1 MSPLYRHTDFFEE
14 GRNSKKAEGC
24 PPALSGIDRS
34 LILVEGIVFV
44 HVQP

>member
-1 MSPLYRHTDFFEE
+1 M
-14 GRNSKKAEGC
+14 AEGC
-24 PPALSGIDRS
+24 PLALSGIDRS